1 MQTDEEFWAD
11 FDTVHK
17 NYMELRTAKG
27 FPLNKPEPG
36 KPLPSWVLRNGERAK
51 LTFVTRPHVD
61 TKPAK
66 SVNVPKPEPVK
77 PVVVVEQPV
86 AGASF
91 ASRVRVVIAEAKREG
106 RSPEWVV
113 EHAITVMGMKKT
125 SAMNCVKHNWDRV
138 K

>member
-1 MQTDEEFWAD
+1 MQTEDEFLAD
-11 FDTVHK
+11 FEIAQTS
-17 NYMELRTAKG
+17 YLAARAAKG

-36 KPLPSWVLRNGERAK
+36 TPLPSWVLRKGERPK
-51 LTFVTRPHVD
+51 MTFVSKPYVAAR
-61 TKPAK
+61 PAK
-66 SVNVPKPEPVK
+66 SVNMPKPEPAK

-86 AGASF
+86 AGESF
-91 ASRVRVVIAEAKREG
+91 ASRVRVVIAEAKRQG
-106 RSPEWVV
+106 HSAEWVV